1 MKSFFLL
8 AAFAVIVSFQGC
20 AYFNT
25 YYNTKKLYKEALDEH
40 KRRPVTA
47 LDKPTPSEIQKLD
60 KTIEKG
66 SKILQLHPNSKY
78 VDDTLLMLG
87 ECFFYKLE
95 YPQALRKFNEL
106 TSIFP
111 KSDLVPAALLWK
123 ARTYIEQE
131 DFASAETVLKELQNR
146 KKNGDI
152 LYQAQYY
159 LAEIYYRQE
168 QYEPAARLFEPA
180 AKKMSDKKLRTEA
193 YLRWGECRFKLK
205 QYHEAAKAYYQAG
218 KQDVEIDI
226 KFNAGLSFARALKAD
241 GTHDKALSKLNSMQK
256 EFSNHKDLSW
266 VRFEIADCKLRQGKT
281 EEAEELFTAINTN
294 DKRTEASAAAFFVL
308 GDLYQRTK
316 HDYAKAKEAFD
327 KVRSEN
333 NRSEYADEAQRRA
346 KAIDDFMKI
355 KSAISLLEMQQN
367 SASTPASEAQ
377 IAAVTERKTGNTRA
391 SIRRW
396 PSKRLDI
403 SNDPAKLRKDLA
415 NHQINL
421 AELYYYQFEQP
432 DSAIYMYR
440 TVIRDFGDTEAAPA
454 AIYALAFLHSPQD
467 STTVADHDSLLQ
479 ILATKYANT
488 RHGRDARKRLGLADN
503 GEQQSVSASEKFRH
517 AEDLLLAGRDP
528 QEAIR
533 LFQDLTQ
540 TQTDPEMASKS
551 LFAIGWI
558 YENKLADNAQAY
570 EMYKRL
576 LEQFPSSPYSNKV
589 RKKVSAFEK
598 QVAAASAAPADSGA
612 SRVPGDS
619 SAAQGKASDDVRA
632 RIEQDRRVEPAPTE
646 EQRTPKEEAPVEK
659 DEEETEIDD
668 DIKKDDVPPQE
679 EPPVEKDEEVKKV
692 DDTIKKDDVPPPR

>member
-1 MKSFFLL
+1 MTILKPVLAFIMKFPVLL
-8 AAFAVIVSFQGC
+8 TAFVLIISLQGC

-25 YYNTKKLYKEALDEH
+25 YYNTKKLYKEALDER
-40 KRRPVTA
+40 KRRPTTA
-47 LDKPTPSEIQKLD
+47 PDKPTSAEIQKLD

-87 ECFFYKLE
+87 ECFFQKQE

-131 DFASAETVLKELQNR
+131 DFTNAEAVLKDLQNR
-146 KKNGDI
+146 KKSGDI

-168 QYEPAARLFEPA
+168 QYDPAARLFEPA

-205 QYHEAAKAYYQAG
+205 QYHEAAKAYYQAS

-241 GTHDKALSKLNSMQK
+241 SSYDKALIKLNSMQK

-266 VRFEIADCKLRQGKT
+266 VRFEIADCKLRQGKR
-281 EEAEELFTAINTN
+281 EEAEDLFAAINAN
-294 DKRTEASAAAFFVL
+294 DKRTEASAAAFFVM

-316 HDYAKAKEAFD
+316 HDYARAKEAFD

-333 NRSEYADEAQRRA
+333 NRSAYAEEAQRRS
-346 KAIDDFMKI
+346 KAIDDYQKL
-355 KSAISLLEMQQN
+355 KNAISLLEMQQN
-367 SASTPASEAQ
+367 SPGDEAKL
-377 IAAVTERKTGNTRA
+377 AAAMEQKGKSTRA
-391 SIRRW
+391 SIRRL
-396 PSKRLDI
+396 PSKKLDL
-403 SNDPAKLRKDLA
+403 SNDPAKLRNDLA
-415 NHQINL
+415 DQWINL

-432 DSAIYMYR
+432 DSAIYMYQN
-440 TVIRDFGDTEAAPA
+440 VIRDFVDTEAAPA
-454 AIYALAFLHSPQD
+454 AMYALAFLRPSQD
-467 STTVADHDSLLQ
+467 STSTAERDSLLQ
-479 ILATKYANT
+479 LLATKYSNT
-488 RHGRDARKRLGLADN
+488 RHGREARKRLGFTDA
-503 GEQQSVSASEKFRH
+503 GEPQAATASEKFRR
-517 AEDLLLAGRDP
+517 AEDLLLTNENP

-533 LFQDLTQ
+533 LLQDLSQ
-540 TQTDPEMASKS
+540 TQNDPEMASKS

-558 YENKLADNAQAY
+558 YENKLTDNTQAY
-570 EMYKRL
+570 ATYKQL
-576 LEQFPSSPYSNKV
+576 LEKFPTSAYSNKV

-598 QVAAASAAPADSGA
+598 QTAAAAADS
-612 SRVPGDS
+612 STV
-619 SAAQGKASDDVRA
+619 QQKASEDLRT
-632 RIEQDRRVEPAPTE
+632 RIEQDRQNAPAPI
-646 EQRTPKEEAPVEK
+646 EK
-659 DEEETEIDD
+659 TSVQDE
-668 DIKKDDVPPQE
+668 KPPAQQDNAE
-679 EPPVEKDEEVKKV
+679 KV
-692 DDTIKKDDVPPPR
+692 DDVSQDDDDDDDVPPPR

>member
-1 MKSFFLL
+1 MTILKPVLAFIMKFPVLL
-8 AAFAVIVSFQGC
+8 TAFVLIISLQGC

-25 YYNTKKLYKEALDEH
+25 YYNTKKLYKEALDER
-40 KRRPVTA
+40 KRRPTTA
-47 LDKPTPSEIQKLD
+47 PDKPTSAEIQKLD

-87 ECFFYKLE
+87 ECFFQKQE

-131 DFASAETVLKELQNR
+131 DFTNAEAVLKDLQNR
-146 KKNGDI
+146 KKSGDI

-168 QYEPAARLFEPA
+168 QYDPAARLFEPA

-205 QYHEAAKAYYQAG
+205 QYHEAAKAYYQAS

-241 GTHDKALSKLNSMQK
+241 SSYDKALIKLNSMQK

-266 VRFEIADCKLRQGKT
+266 VRFEIADCKLRQGKR
-281 EEAEELFTAINTN
+281 EEAEDLFAAINAN

-316 HDYAKAKEAFD
+316 YDYAKAKEAFD

-333 NRSEYADEAQRRA
+333 NRSAYAEEAQRRA
-346 KAIDDFMKI
+346 KAIDDYQKL
-355 KSAISLLEMQQN
+355 KNAISLLEMQQN
-367 SASTPASEAQ
+367 SPGDEAKL
-377 IAAVTERKTGNTRA
+377 AAALEQKGKSTRA
-391 SIRRW
+391 SIRRL
-396 PSKRLDI
+396 PSKKLDL
-403 SNDPAKLRKDLA
+403 SNDPAKLRNDLA
-415 NHQINL
+415 DQWINL

-432 DSAIYMYR
+432 DSAIYMYQN
-440 TVIRDFGDTEAAPA
+440 VIRDFVDTEAAPA
-454 AIYALAFLHSPQD
+454 AMYALAFLRPSQD
-467 STTVADHDSLLQ
+467 STSMAERDSLLQ
-479 ILATKYANT
+479 LLATKYSNT
-488 RHGRDARKRLGLADN
+488 RHGREARKRLGFTDA
-503 GEQQSVSASEKFRH
+503 GEPQAATASEKFRR
-517 AEDLLLAGRDP
+517 AEDLLLTNENP

-533 LFQDLTQ
+533 LLQDLSQ
-540 TQTDPEMASKS
+540 TQNDPEMASKS

-558 YENKLADNAQAY
+558 YENKLTDNTQAY
-570 EMYKRL
+570 ATYKQL
-576 LEQFPSSPYSNKV
+576 LEKFPTSAYSNKV

-598 QVAAASAAPADSGA
+598 QTAAAAADSNT
-612 SRVPGDS
+612 V
-619 SAAQGKASDDVRA
+619 QQKASEDLRT
-632 RIEQDRRVEPAPTE
+632 RIEQDRQDAPAPI
-646 EQRTPKEEAPVEK
+646 EK
-659 DEEETEIDD
+659 TSVQDE
-668 DIKKDDVPPQE
+668 KPPAQQDNAE
-679 EPPVEKDEEVKKV
+679 KV
-692 DDTIKKDDVPPPR
+692 DDVSQDDDDDDLPPPR

>member
-1 MKSFFLL
+1 MTILKPVLAFIMKFPVLL
-8 AAFAVIVSFQGC
+8 TAFVLIISLQGC

-25 YYNTKKLYKEALDEH
+25 YYNTKKLYKEALDER
-40 KRRPVTA
+40 KRRPTTA
-47 LDKPTPSEIQKLD
+47 PDKPTSAEIQKLD

-87 ECFFYKLE
+87 ECFFQKQE

-131 DFASAETVLKELQNR
+131 DFTNAEAVLKDLQNR
-146 KKNGDI
+146 KKSGDI

-168 QYEPAARLFEPA
+168 QYDPAARLFEPA

-205 QYHEAAKAYYQAG
+205 QYHEAAKAYYQAS

-241 GTHDKALSKLNSMQK
+241 SSYDKALIKLNSMQK

-266 VRFEIADCKLRQGKT
+266 VRFEIADCKLRQGKR
-281 EEAEELFTAINTN
+281 EEAEDLFAAINAN

-316 HDYAKAKEAFD
+316 YDYAKAKEAFD

-333 NRSEYADEAQRRA
+333 NRSAYAEEAQRRA
-346 KAIDDFMKI
+346 KAIDDYQKL
-355 KSAISLLEMQQN
+355 KNAISLLEMQQN
-367 SASTPASEAQ
+367 SPGDEAKL
-377 IAAVTERKTGNTRA
+377 AAAMEQKGKSTRA
-391 SIRRW
+391 SIRRL
-396 PSKRLDI
+396 PSKKLDL
-403 SNDPAKLRKDLA
+403 SNDPAKLRNDLA
-415 NHQINL
+415 DQWINL

-432 DSAIYMYR
+432 DSAIYMYQN
-440 TVIRDFGDTEAAPA
+440 VIRDFVDTEAAPA
-454 AIYALAFLHSPQD
+454 AMYALAFLRPSQD
-467 STTVADHDSLLQ
+467 STSTAERDSLLQ
-479 ILATKYANT
+479 LLATKYSNT
-488 RHGRDARKRLGLADN
+488 RHGREARKRLGFTDA
-503 GEQQSVSASEKFRH
+503 GEPQAATASEKFRR
-517 AEDLLLAGRDP
+517 AEDLLLTNENP

-533 LFQDLTQ
+533 LLQDLSQ
-540 TQTDPEMASKS
+540 TQNDPEMASKS

-558 YENKLADNAQAY
+558 YENKLTDNTQAY
-570 EMYKRL
+570 ATYKQL
-576 LEQFPSSPYSNKV
+576 LEKFPTSAYSNKV

-598 QVAAASAAPADSGA
+598 QTAAAAADSNT
-612 SRVPGDS
+612 V
-619 SAAQGKASDDVRA
+619 QQKASEDLRT
-632 RIEQDRRVEPAPTE
+632 RIEQDRQDAPAPI
-646 EQRTPKEEAPVEK
+646 EK
-659 DEEETEIDD
+659 TSVQDE
-668 DIKKDDVPPQE
+668 KPPAQQDNAE
-679 EPPVEKDEEVKKV
+679 KV
-692 DDTIKKDDVPPPR
+692 DDVSQDDDDDDVPPPR

>member
-1 MKSFFLL
+1 MTILKPVLAFIMKFPVLL
-8 AAFAVIVSFQGC
+8 TAFVLIISLQGC

-25 YYNTKKLYKEALDEH
+25 YYNTKKLYKEALDER
-40 KRRPVTA
+40 KRRPTTTP
-47 LDKPTPSEIQKLD
+47 DKPTSAEIQKLD

-87 ECFFYKLE
+87 ECFFQKQE

-131 DFASAETVLKELQNR
+131 DFTNAEAVLKDLQNR
-146 KKNGDI
+146 KKSGDI

-168 QYEPAARLFEPA
+168 QYDPAARLFEPA

-205 QYHEAAKAYYQAG
+205 QYHEAAKAYYQAS

-241 GTHDKALSKLNSMQK
+241 SSYHKALIKLNSMQK

-266 VRFEIADCKLRQGKT
+266 VRFEIADCKLRQGKR
-281 EEAEELFTAINTN
+281 EEAEDLFAAINAN
-294 DKRTEASAAAFFVL
+294 DKRTEASAAAFFVM

-316 HDYAKAKEAFD
+316 YDYAKAKEAFD

-333 NRSEYADEAQRRA
+333 NRSAYAEEAQRRA
-346 KAIDDFMKI
+346 KAIDDYQKL
-355 KSAISLLEMQQN
+355 KNAISLLEMQQN
-367 SASTPASEAQ
+367 SPGDEAKL
-377 IAAVTERKTGNTRA
+377 AAAMEQKGKSTRA
-391 SIRRW
+391 SIRRL
-396 PSKRLDI
+396 PSKKLDL
-403 SNDPAKLRKDLA
+403 SNDPAKLRNDLA
-415 NHQINL
+415 DQWINL

-432 DSAIYMYR
+432 DSAIYMYQN
-440 TVIRDFGDTEAAPA
+440 VIRDFGDTEAAPA
-454 AIYALAFLHSPQD
+454 AMYALAFLRPSQD
-467 STTVADHDSLLQ
+467 STSTAERDSLLQ
-479 ILATKYANT
+479 LLATKYSNT
-488 RHGRDARKRLGLADN
+488 RHGREARKRLGFTDA
-503 GEQQSVSASEKFRH
+503 GEPQAATASEKFRR
-517 AEDLLLAGRDP
+517 AEDLLLTNENP

-533 LFQDLTQ
+533 LLQDLSQ
-540 TQTDPEMASKS
+540 TQNDPEMASKS

-558 YENKLADNAQAY
+558 YENKLTDNTQAY
-570 EMYKRL
+570 ATYKQL
-576 LEQFPSSPYSNKV
+576 LEKFPTSAYSNKV

-598 QVAAASAAPADSGA
+598 QTAAAAADS
-612 SRVPGDS
+612 STV
-619 SAAQGKASDDVRA
+619 QQKASEDLRT
-632 RIEQDRRVEPAPTE
+632 RIEQDRQNAPAPI
-646 EQRTPKEEAPVEK
+646 EK
-659 DEEETEIDD
+659 TSVQDE
-668 DIKKDDVPPQE
+668 KPPAQQDNAE
-679 EPPVEKDEEVKKV
+679 KV
-692 DDTIKKDDVPPPR
+692 DDVSQDDDDDDDVPPPR

>member
-1 MKSFFLL
+1 MTILKPVLAFIMKFPVLL
-8 AAFAVIVSFQGC
+8 TAFVLIISLQGC

-25 YYNTKKLYKEALDEH
+25 YYNTKKLYKEALDER
-40 KRRPVTA
+40 KRRPTTA
-47 LDKPTPSEIQKLD
+47 PDKPTSAEIQKLD

-87 ECFFYKLE
+87 ECFFQKQE

-131 DFASAETVLKELQNR
+131 DFTNAEAVLKDLQNR
-146 KKNGDI
+146 KKSGDI

-168 QYEPAARLFEPA
+168 QYDPAARLFEPA

-205 QYHEAAKAYYQAG
+205 QYHEAAKAYYQAS

-241 GTHDKALSKLNSMQK
+241 SSYDKALIKLNSMQK

-266 VRFEIADCKLRQGKT
+266 VRFEIADCKLRQGKR
-281 EEAEELFTAINTN
+281 EEAEDLFAAINAN
-294 DKRTEASAAAFFVL
+294 DKRTEASAAAFFVM

-316 HDYAKAKEAFD
+316 YDYAKAKEAFD

-333 NRSEYADEAQRRA
+333 NRSAYAEEAQRRA
-346 KAIDDFMKI
+346 KAIDDYQKL
-355 KSAISLLEMQQN
+355 KNAISLLEMQQN
-367 SASTPASEAQ
+367 SPGDEAKL
-377 IAAVTERKTGNTRA
+377 AAAMEQKGKSTRA
-391 SIRRW
+391 SIRRL
-396 PSKRLDI
+396 PSKKLDL
-403 SNDPAKLRKDLA
+403 SNDPAKLRNDLA
-415 NHQINL
+415 DQWINL

-432 DSAIYMYR
+432 DSAIYMYQN
-440 TVIRDFGDTEAAPA
+440 VIRDFGDTEAAPA
-454 AIYALAFLHSPQD
+454 AMYALAFLRPSQD
-467 STTVADHDSLLQ
+467 STSTAERDSLLQ
-479 ILATKYANT
+479 LLATKYSNT
-488 RHGRDARKRLGLADN
+488 RHGREARKRLGFTDA
-503 GEQQSVSASEKFRH
+503 GEPQAATASEKFRR
-517 AEDLLLAGRDP
+517 AEDLLLTNENP

-533 LFQDLTQ
+533 LLQDLSQ
-540 TQTDPEMASKS
+540 TQNDPEMASKS

-558 YENKLADNAQAY
+558 YENKLTDNTQAY
-570 EMYKRL
+570 ATYKQL
-576 LEQFPSSPYSNKV
+576 LEKFPTSAYSNKV

-598 QVAAASAAPADSGA
+598 QTAAAAADSNT
-612 SRVPGDS
+612 V
-619 SAAQGKASDDVRA
+619 QQKASEDLRT
-632 RIEQDRRVEPAPTE
+632 RIEQDRQNAPAPI
-646 EQRTPKEEAPVEK
+646 EK
-659 DEEETEIDD
+659 TSVQDE
-668 DIKKDDVPPQE
+668 KPPAQQDNAE
-679 EPPVEKDEEVKKV
+679 KV
-692 DDTIKKDDVPPPR
+692 DDVSQDDDDDDVPPPR

>member
-1 MKSFFLL
+1 MTILKPVLAFIMKFPVLL
-8 AAFAVIVSFQGC
+8 TAFVLIISLQGC

-25 YYNTKKLYKEALDEH
+25 YYNTKKLYKEALDER
-40 KRRPVTA
+40 KRRPTTA
-47 LDKPTPSEIQKLD
+47 PDKPTSAEIQKLD

-87 ECFFYKLE
+87 ECFFQKQE

-131 DFASAETVLKELQNR
+131 DFTNAEAVLKDLQNR
-146 KKNGDI
+146 KKSGDI

-168 QYEPAARLFEPA
+168 QYDPAARLFEPA

-205 QYHEAAKAYYQAG
+205 QYHEAAKAYYQAS

-241 GTHDKALSKLNSMQK
+241 SSYDKALIKLNSMQK

-266 VRFEIADCKLRQGKT
+266 VRFEIADCKLRQGKR
-281 EEAEELFTAINTN
+281 EEAEDLFAAINAN
-294 DKRTEASAAAFFVL
+294 DKRTEASAAAFFVM

-316 HDYAKAKEAFD
+316 YDYAKAKEAFD

-333 NRSEYADEAQRRA
+333 NRSAYAEEAQRRA
-346 KAIDDFMKI
+346 KAIDDYQKL
-355 KSAISLLEMQQN
+355 KNAISLLEMQQN
-367 SASTPASEAQ
+367 SPGDEAKL
-377 IAAVTERKTGNTRA
+377 AAAMEQKGKSTRA
-391 SIRRW
+391 SIRRL
-396 PSKRLDI
+396 PSKKLDL
-403 SNDPAKLRKDLA
+403 SNDPAKLRNNLA
-415 NHQINL
+415 DQWINL

-432 DSAIYMYR
+432 DSAIYMYQN
-440 TVIRDFGDTEAAPA
+440 VIRDFGDTEAAPA
-454 AIYALAFLHSPQD
+454 AMYALAFLRPSQD
-467 STTVADHDSLLQ
+467 STSTAERDSLLQ
-479 ILATKYANT
+479 LLATKYSNT
-488 RHGRDARKRLGLADN
+488 RHGREARKRLGFTDA
-503 GEQQSVSASEKFRH
+503 GEPQAATASEKFRR
-517 AEDLLLAGRDP
+517 AEDLLLTNENP

-533 LFQDLTQ
+533 LLQDLSQ
-540 TQTDPEMASKS
+540 TQNDPEMASKS

-558 YENKLADNAQAY
+558 YENKLTDNTQAY
-570 EMYKRL
+570 ATYKQL
-576 LEQFPSSPYSNKV
+576 LEKFPTSAYSNKV

-598 QVAAASAAPADSGA
+598 QTAAAAADS
-612 SRVPGDS
+612 STV
-619 SAAQGKASDDVRA
+619 QQKASEDLRT
-632 RIEQDRRVEPAPTE
+632 RIEQDRQDAPAPI
-646 EQRTPKEEAPVEK
+646 EK
-659 DEEETEIDD
+659 TSVQDE
-668 DIKKDDVPPQE
+668 KPPAQQDNAE
-679 EPPVEKDEEVKKV
+679 KV
-692 DDTIKKDDVPPPR
+692 DDVSQDNDDDDDVPPPR

>member
-1 MKSFFLL
+1 MTILKPVLAFIMKFPVLL
-8 AAFAVIVSFQGC
+8 TAFVLIISLQGC

-25 YYNTKKLYKEALDEH
+25 YYNTKKLYKEALDER
-40 KRRPVTA
+40 KRRPTTA
-47 LDKPTPSEIQKLD
+47 PDKPTSAEIQKLD

-87 ECFFYKLE
+87 ECFFQKQE

-131 DFASAETVLKELQNR
+131 DFTNAEAVLKDLQNR
-146 KKNGDI
+146 KKSGDI

-168 QYEPAARLFEPA
+168 QYDPAARLFEPA

-205 QYHEAAKAYYQAG
+205 QYHEAAKAYYQAS

-241 GTHDKALSKLNSMQK
+241 SSYDKALIKLNSMQK

-266 VRFEIADCKLRQGKT
+266 VRFEIADCKLRQGKR
-281 EEAEELFTAINTN
+281 EEAEDLFAAINAN
-294 DKRTEASAAAFFVL
+294 DKRTEASAAAFFVM

-316 HDYAKAKEAFD
+316 YDYAKAKEAFD

-333 NRSEYADEAQRRA
+333 NRSAYAEEAQRRA
-346 KAIDDFMKI
+346 KAIDDYQKL
-355 KSAISLLEMQQN
+355 KNAISLLEMQQN
-367 SASTPASEAQ
+367 SPGDEAKL
-377 IAAVTERKTGNTRA
+377 AAAMEQKGKSTRA
-391 SIRRW
+391 SIRRL
-396 PSKRLDI
+396 PSKKLDL
-403 SNDPAKLRKDLA
+403 SKDPAKLRNDLA
-415 NHQINL
+415 DQWINL

-432 DSAIYMYR
+432 DSAIYMYQN
-440 TVIRDFGDTEAAPA
+440 VIRDFGDTEAAPA
-454 AIYALAFLHSPQD
+454 AMYALAFLRPSQD
-467 STTVADHDSLLQ
+467 STSTAERDSLLQ
-479 ILATKYANT
+479 LLATKYSNT
-488 RHGRDARKRLGLADN
+488 RHGREARKRLGFTDA
-503 GEQQSVSASEKFRH
+503 GEPQAATASEKFRR
-517 AEDLLLAGRDP
+517 AEDLLLTNENP

-533 LFQDLTQ
+533 LLQDLSQ
-540 TQTDPEMASKS
+540 TQNDPEMASKS

-558 YENKLADNAQAY
+558 YENKLTDNTQAY
-570 EMYKRL
+570 ATYKQL
-576 LEQFPSSPYSNKV
+576 LEKFPTSAYSNKV

-598 QVAAASAAPADSGA
+598 QTAAAAADS
-612 SRVPGDS
+612 STV
-619 SAAQGKASDDVRA
+619 QQKASEDLRT
-632 RIEQDRRVEPAPTE
+632 RIEQDRQDAPAPI
-646 EQRTPKEEAPVEK
+646 EK
-659 DEEETEIDD
+659 TSVQDE
-668 DIKKDDVPPQE
+668 KPPAQQDNAE
-679 EPPVEKDEEVKKV
+679 KV
-692 DDTIKKDDVPPPR
+692 DDVSQDDDDDDDDVPPPR

>member
-1 MKSFFLL
+1 MTILKPVLAFIMKFPVLL
-8 AAFAVIVSFQGC
+8 TAFVLIISLQGC

-25 YYNTKKLYKEALDEH
+25 YYNTKKLYKEALDER
-40 KRRPVTA
+40 KRRPTTA
-47 LDKPTPSEIQKLD
+47 PDKPTSAEIQKLD

-87 ECFFYKLE
+87 ECFFQKQE

-131 DFASAETVLKELQNR
+131 DFTNAEAVLKDLQNR
-146 KKNGDI
+146 KKSGDI

-168 QYEPAARLFEPA
+168 QYDPAARLFEPA

-205 QYHEAAKAYYQAG
+205 QYHEAAKAYYQAS

-241 GTHDKALSKLNSMQK
+241 SSYDKALIKLNSMQK

-266 VRFEIADCKLRQGKT
+266 VRFEIADCKLRQGKR
-281 EEAEELFTAINTN
+281 EEAEDLFAAINAN
-294 DKRTEASAAAFFVL
+294 DKRTEASAAAFFVM

-316 HDYAKAKEAFD
+316 YDYARAKEAFD

-333 NRSEYADEAQRRA
+333 NRSAYAEEAQRRA
-346 KAIDDFMKI
+346 KAIDDYQKL
-355 KSAISLLEMQQN
+355 KNAISLLEMQQN
-367 SASTPASEAQ
+367 SPGDEAKL
-377 IAAVTERKTGNTRA
+377 AAALEQKGKSTRA
-391 SIRRW
+391 SIRRL
-396 PSKRLDI
+396 PSKKLDL
-403 SNDPAKLRKDLA
+403 SNDPAKLRNDLA
-415 NHQINL
+415 DQWINL

-432 DSAIYMYR
+432 DSAIYMYQN
-440 TVIRDFGDTEAAPA
+440 VIRDFGDTEAAPA
-454 AIYALAFLHSPQD
+454 AMYALAFLRPSQD
-467 STTVADHDSLLQ
+467 STSTAERDSLLQ
-479 ILATKYANT
+479 LLATKYSNT
-488 RHGRDARKRLGLADN
+488 RHGREARKRLGFTDA
-503 GEQQSVSASEKFRH
+503 GEPQAATASEKFRR
-517 AEDLLLAGRDP
+517 AEDLLLTNENP

-533 LFQDLTQ
+533 LLQDLSQ
-540 TQTDPEMASKS
+540 TQNDPEMASKS

-558 YENKLADNAQAY
+558 YENKLTDNTQAY
-570 EMYKRL
+570 ATYKQL
-576 LEQFPSSPYSNKV
+576 LEKFPTSAYSNKV

-598 QVAAASAAPADSGA
+598 QTAAAAADS
-612 SRVPGDS
+612 STV
-619 SAAQGKASDDVRA
+619 QQKASEDLRT
-632 RIEQDRRVEPAPTE
+632 RIEQDRQNAPAPI
-646 EQRTPKEEAPVEK
+646 EK
-659 DEEETEIDD
+659 TSVQDE
-668 DIKKDDVPPQE
+668 KPPAQQDNAE
-679 EPPVEKDEEVKKV
+679 KV
-692 DDTIKKDDVPPPR
+692 DDVSQDDDDDDVPPPR

>member
-1 MKSFFLL
+1 MIKSDLVFIMKFSVLL
-8 AAFAVIVSFQGC
+8 AALAVMLSFQGC

-25 YYNTKKLYKEALDEH
+25 YYNTKKLYKEALDER
-40 KRRPVTA
+40 KRRPTTA
-47 LDKPTPSEIQKLD
+47 PNKPTSTEIQKLD

-87 ECFFYKLE
+87 ECFFQKQE

-111 KSDLVPAALLWK
+111 KSSLVPAALLWK

-131 DFASAETVLKELQNR
+131 DFTNAEAVLKDLQNR

-205 QYHEAAKAYYQAG
+205 HYHEAAKAYYQAS
-218 KQDVEIDI
+218 KQDVEIDT

-241 GTHDKALSKLNSMQK
+241 SSYDKALTKLNSMQK
-256 EFSNHKDLSW
+256 EFSTHKDLPW
-266 VRFEIADCKLRQGKT
+266 VRFEIADCKLRQGKR
-281 EEAEELFTAINTN
+281 EEAEDLFAAINAN
-294 DKRTEASAAAFFVL
+294 DKRTEASAAAFFVM

-327 KVRSEN
+327 KVRTEN

-346 KAIDDFMKI
+346 KAIDDFQKI
-355 KSAISLLEMQQN
+355 KNAISLLEMQQN
-367 SASTPASEAQ
+367 SSNASGDEARL
-377 IAAVTERKTGNTRA
+377 AAATEQKGKSSRA
-391 SIRRW
+391 SIRRL
-396 PSKRLDI
+396 PSKKLDI
-403 SNDPAKLRKDLA
+403 SNDPAKLRNDLA
-415 NHQINL
+415 DQVINL
-421 AELYYYQFEQP
+421 AELYYYHFEQP

-440 TVIRDFGDTEAAPA
+440 SVIRDFGDTDAAPA
-454 AIYALAFLHSPQD
+454 AIYALAFLRPAQD
-467 STTVADHDSLLQ
+467 STRAAERDSLLEL
-479 ILATKYANT
+479 LATQYGNT
-488 RHGRDARKRLGLADN
+488 RHGREARKRLGFTDTEEPQAA
-503 GEQQSVSASEKFRH
+503 SASDKFRR
-517 AEDLLLAGRDP
+517 AENLLLNGQNP

-540 TQTDPEMASKS
+540 TQNDPEVASKS

-558 YENKLADNAQAY
+558 YENKLADNTQAY
-570 EMYKRL
+570 ETYKQL
-576 LEQFPSSPYSNKV
+576 LEKFPSSAYSNKV

-598 QVAAASAAPADSGA
+598 QSTAAAPVA
-612 SRVPGDS
+612 SDS
-619 SAAQGKASDDVRA
+619 STAQQRA
-632 RIEQDRRVEPAPTE
+632 GEDLRTRIEQDRQVEPAQPE
-646 EQRTPKEEAPVEK
+646 KPSAAPETPPAQK
-659 DEEETEIDD
+659 DADEEIDD
-668 DIKKDDVPPQE
+668 LS
-679 EPPVEKDEEVKKV
+679 KDE
-692 DDTIKKDDVPPPR
+692 DAPPPR

>member
-1 MKSFFLL
+1 MTILKPVLAFIMKFPVLL
-8 AAFAVIVSFQGC
+8 TAFVLIISLQGC

-25 YYNTKKLYKEALDEH
+25 YYNTKKLYKEALDER
-40 KRRPVTA
+40 KRRPTTA
-47 LDKPTPSEIQKLD
+47 PDKPTSAEIQKLD

-87 ECFFYKLE
+87 ECFFQKQE

-131 DFASAETVLKELQNR
+131 DFTNAEAVLKDLQNR
-146 KKNGDI
+146 KKSGDI

-168 QYEPAARLFEPA
+168 QYDPAARLFEPA

-205 QYHEAAKAYYQAG
+205 QYHEAAKAYYQAS

-241 GTHDKALSKLNSMQK
+241 SSYDKALIKLNSMQK

-266 VRFEIADCKLRQGKT
+266 VRFEIADCKLRQGKR
-281 EEAEELFTAINTN
+281 EEAEDLFAAINAN
-294 DKRTEASAAAFFVL
+294 DKRTEASAAAFFVM

-316 HDYAKAKEAFD
+316 YDYAKAKEAFD

-333 NRSEYADEAQRRA
+333 NRSAYAEEAQRRA
-346 KAIDDFMKI
+346 KAIDDYQKL
-355 KSAISLLEMQQN
+355 KNAISLLEMQQN
-367 SASTPASEAQ
+367 SPGDEAKL
-377 IAAVTERKTGNTRA
+377 AAAMEQKGKSTRA
-391 SIRRW
+391 SIRRL
-396 PSKRLDI
+396 PSKKLDL
-403 SNDPAKLRKDLA
+403 SNDPAKLRNDLA
-415 NHQINL
+415 DQWINL

-432 DSAIYMYR
+432 DSAIYMYQN
-440 TVIRDFGDTEAAPA
+440 VIRDFVDTEAAPA
-454 AIYALAFLHSPQD
+454 AMYALAFLRPSQD
-467 STTVADHDSLLQ
+467 STSTAERDSLLQ
-479 ILATKYANT
+479 LLATKYSNT
-488 RHGRDARKRLGLADN
+488 RHGREARKRLGFTDA
-503 GEQQSVSASEKFRH
+503 GEPQAATASEKFRR
-517 AEDLLLAGRDP
+517 AEDLLLTNENP

-533 LFQDLTQ
+533 LLQDLSQ
-540 TQTDPEMASKS
+540 TQNDPEMASKS

-558 YENKLADNAQAY
+558 YENKLTDNTQAY
-570 EMYKRL
+570 ATYKQL
-576 LEQFPSSPYSNKV
+576 LEKFPTSAYSNKV

-598 QVAAASAAPADSGA
+598 QTAAAAADS
-612 SRVPGDS
+612 STV
-619 SAAQGKASDDVRA
+619 QQKASEDLRT
-632 RIEQDRRVEPAPTE
+632 RIEQDRQDAPAPI
-646 EQRTPKEEAPVEK
+646 EK
-659 DEEETEIDD
+659 TNVQDE
-668 DIKKDDVPPQE
+668 KPPAQQDNAE
-679 EPPVEKDEEVKKV
+679 KV
-692 DDTIKKDDVPPPR
+692 DDVSQDDDDDDDDVPPPR

>member
-1 MKSFFLL
+1 MTILKPVLAFIMKFPVLL
-8 AAFAVIVSFQGC
+8 TAFVLIISLQGC

-25 YYNTKKLYKEALDEH
+25 YYNTKKLYKEALDER
-40 KRRPVTA
+40 KRRPTTA
-47 LDKPTPSEIQKLD
+47 PDKPTSAEIQKLD

-87 ECFFYKLE
+87 ECFFQKQE

-131 DFASAETVLKELQNR
+131 DFTNAEAVLKDLQNR
-146 KKNGDI
+146 KKSGDI

-168 QYEPAARLFEPA
+168 QYDPAARLFEPA

-205 QYHEAAKAYYQAG
+205 QYHEAAKAYYQAS

-241 GTHDKALSKLNSMQK
+241 SSYDKALIKLNSMQK

-266 VRFEIADCKLRQGKT
+266 VRFEIADCKLRQGKR
-281 EEAEELFTAINTN
+281 EEAEDLFAAINAN

-316 HDYAKAKEAFD
+316 YDYAKAKEAFD

-333 NRSEYADEAQRRA
+333 NRSAYAEEAQRRA
-346 KAIDDFMKI
+346 KAIDDYQKL
-355 KSAISLLEMQQN
+355 KNAISLLEMQQN
-367 SASTPASEAQ
+367 SPGDEAKL
-377 IAAVTERKTGNTRA
+377 AAALEQKGKSTRA
-391 SIRRW
+391 SIRRL
-396 PSKRLDI
+396 PSKKLDL
-403 SNDPAKLRKDLA
+403 SNDPAKLRNDLA
-415 NHQINL
+415 DQWINL

-432 DSAIYMYR
+432 DSAIYMYQN
-440 TVIRDFGDTEAAPA
+440 VIRDFVDTEAAPA
-454 AIYALAFLHSPQD
+454 AMYALAFLRPSQD
-467 STTVADHDSLLQ
+467 STSTAERDSLLQ
-479 ILATKYANT
+479 LLATKYSNT
-488 RHGRDARKRLGLADN
+488 RHGREARKRLGFTDA
-503 GEQQSVSASEKFRH
+503 GEPQAATASEKFRR
-517 AEDLLLAGRDP
+517 AEDLLLTNENP

-533 LFQDLTQ
+533 LLQDLSQ
-540 TQTDPEMASKS
+540 TQNDPEMASKS

-558 YENKLADNAQAY
+558 YENKLTDNTQAY
-570 EMYKRL
+570 ATYKQL
-576 LEQFPSSPYSNKV
+576 LEKFPTSAYSNKV

-598 QVAAASAAPADSGA
+598 QTAAAAADSNT
-612 SRVPGDS
+612 V
-619 SAAQGKASDDVRA
+619 QQKASEDLRT
-632 RIEQDRRVEPAPTE
+632 RIEQDRQDAPAPI
-646 EQRTPKEEAPVEK
+646 EK
-659 DEEETEIDD
+659 TSVQDE
-668 DIKKDDVPPQE
+668 KPPAQQDNAE
-679 EPPVEKDEEVKKV
+679 KV
-692 DDTIKKDDVPPPR
+692 DDVSQDDDDDDVPPPR

>member
-1 MKSFFLL
+1 MTILKPVLAFIMKFPVLL
-8 AAFAVIVSFQGC
+8 TAFVLIISLQGC

-25 YYNTKKLYKEALDEH
+25 YYNTKKLYKEALDER
-40 KRRPVTA
+40 KRRPTTA
-47 LDKPTPSEIQKLD
+47 PDKPTSAEIQKLD

-87 ECFFYKLE
+87 ECFFQKQE

-131 DFASAETVLKELQNR
+131 DFTNAEAVLKDLQNR
-146 KKNGDI
+146 KKSGDI

-168 QYEPAARLFEPA
+168 QYDPAARLFEPA

-205 QYHEAAKAYYQAG
+205 QYHEAAKAYYQAS

-241 GTHDKALSKLNSMQK
+241 SSYDKALIKLNSMQK

-266 VRFEIADCKLRQGKT
+266 VRFEIADCKLRQGKR
-281 EEAEELFTAINTN
+281 EEAEDLFAAINAN
-294 DKRTEASAAAFFVL
+294 DKRTEASAAAFFVM

-316 HDYAKAKEAFD
+316 YDYAKAKEAFD

-333 NRSEYADEAQRRA
+333 NRSAYAEEAQRRA
-346 KAIDDFMKI
+346 KAIDDYQKL
-355 KSAISLLEMQQN
+355 KNAISLLEMQQN
-367 SASTPASEAQ
+367 SPGDEARL
-377 IAAVTERKTGNTRA
+377 AAAMEQKGKSTRA
-391 SIRRW
+391 SIRRL
-396 PSKRLDI
+396 PSKKLDI
-403 SNDPAKLRKDLA
+403 SNDPAKLRNDLA
-415 NHQINL
+415 DQWINL

-432 DSAIYMYR
+432 DSAIYMYQN
-440 TVIRDFGDTEAAPA
+440 VIRDFVDTEAAPA
-454 AIYALAFLHSPQD
+454 AMYALAFLRPSQD
-467 STTVADHDSLLQ
+467 STSTAERDSLLQ
-479 ILATKYANT
+479 LLATKYSNT
-488 RHGRDARKRLGLADN
+488 RHGREARKRLGFTDA
-503 GEQQSVSASEKFRH
+503 GEPQAATASEKFRR
-517 AEDLLLAGRDP
+517 AEDLLLTNENP

-533 LFQDLTQ
+533 LLQDLSQ
-540 TQTDPEMASKS
+540 TQNDPEMASKS

-558 YENKLADNAQAY
+558 YENKLTDNTQAY
-570 EMYKRL
+570 ATYKQL
-576 LEQFPSSPYSNKV
+576 LEKFPTSAYSNKV

-598 QVAAASAAPADSGA
+598 QTAAAAADS
-612 SRVPGDS
+612 STV
-619 SAAQGKASDDVRA
+619 QQKASEDLRT
-632 RIEQDRRVEPAPTE
+632 RIEQDRQDAPAPI
-646 EQRTPKEEAPVEK
+646 EK
-659 DEEETEIDD
+659 TSVQDE
-668 DIKKDDVPPQE
+668 KPPAQQDNAE
-679 EPPVEKDEEVKKV
+679 KV
-692 DDTIKKDDVPPPR
+692 DDVSQDDDDDDDDVPPPR

>member
-1 MKSFFLL
+1 MTILKPVLAFIMKFPVLL
-8 AAFAVIVSFQGC
+8 TAFVLIISLQGC

-25 YYNTKKLYKEALDEH
+25 YYNTKKLYKEALDER
-40 KRRPVTA
+40 KRRPTTA
-47 LDKPTPSEIQKLD
+47 PDKPTSAEIQKLD

-87 ECFFYKLE
+87 ECFFQKQE

-131 DFASAETVLKELQNR
+131 DFTNAEAVLKDLQNR
-146 KKNGDI
+146 KKSGDI

-168 QYEPAARLFEPA
+168 QYDPAARLFEPA

-205 QYHEAAKAYYQAG
+205 QYHEAAKAYYQAS

-241 GTHDKALSKLNSMQK
+241 SSYDKALIKLNSMQK

-266 VRFEIADCKLRQGKT
+266 VRFEIADCKLRQGKR
-281 EEAEELFTAINTN
+281 EEAEDLFAAINAN
-294 DKRTEASAAAFFVL
+294 DKRTEASAAAFFVM

-316 HDYAKAKEAFD
+316 YDYAKAKEAFD

-333 NRSEYADEAQRRA
+333 NRSAYAEEAQRRA
-346 KAIDDFMKI
+346 KAIDDYQKL
-355 KSAISLLEMQQN
+355 KNAISLLEMQQN
-367 SASTPASEAQ
+367 SPGDEARL
-377 IAAVTERKTGNTRA
+377 AAAMEQKGKSTRA
-391 SIRRW
+391 SIRRL
-396 PSKRLDI
+396 PSKKLDL
-403 SNDPAKLRKDLA
+403 SNDPAKLRNDLA
-415 NHQINL
+415 DQWINL

-432 DSAIYMYR
+432 DSAIYMYQN
-440 TVIRDFGDTEAAPA
+440 VIRDFVDTEAAPA
-454 AIYALAFLHSPQD
+454 AMYALAFLRPSQD
-467 STTVADHDSLLQ
+467 STSTAERDSLLQ
-479 ILATKYANT
+479 LLATKYSNT
-488 RHGRDARKRLGLADN
+488 RHGREARKRLGFTDA
-503 GEQQSVSASEKFRH
+503 GEPQAATASEKFRR
-517 AEDLLLAGRDP
+517 AEDLLLTNENP

-533 LFQDLTQ
+533 LLQDLSQ
-540 TQTDPEMASKS
+540 TQNDPEMASKS

-558 YENKLADNAQAY
+558 YENKLTDNTQAY
-570 EMYKRL
+570 ATYKQL
-576 LEQFPSSPYSNKV
+576 LEKFPTSAYSNKV

-598 QVAAASAAPADSGA
+598 QTAAAAADS
-612 SRVPGDS
+612 STV
-619 SAAQGKASDDVRA
+619 QQKASEDLRT
-632 RIEQDRRVEPAPTE
+632 RIEQDRQDAPAPI
-646 EQRTPKEEAPVEK
+646 EK
-659 DEEETEIDD
+659 TSVQDE
-668 DIKKDDVPPQE
+668 KPPAQQDNAE
-679 EPPVEKDEEVKKV
+679 KV
-692 DDTIKKDDVPPPR
+692 DDVSQDDDDDDDDVPPPR

>member
-1 MKSFFLL
+1 MTILKPVLAFIMKFPVLL
-8 AAFAVIVSFQGC
+8 TAFVLIISLQGC

-25 YYNTKKLYKEALDEH
+25 YYNTKKLYKEALDER
-40 KRRPVTA
+40 KRRPTTTP
-47 LDKPTPSEIQKLD
+47 DKPTSAEIQKLD

-87 ECFFYKLE
+87 ECFFQKQE

-131 DFASAETVLKELQNR
+131 DFTNAEAVLKDLQNR
-146 KKNGDI
+146 KKSGDI

-168 QYEPAARLFEPA
+168 QYDPAARLFEPA

-205 QYHEAAKAYYQAG
+205 QYHEAAKAYYQAS

-241 GTHDKALSKLNSMQK
+241 SSYHKALIKLNSMQK

-266 VRFEIADCKLRQGKT
+266 VRFEIADCKLRQGKR
-281 EEAEELFTAINTN
+281 EEAEDLFAAINAN
-294 DKRTEASAAAFFVL
+294 DKRTEASAAAFFVM

-316 HDYAKAKEAFD
+316 YDYARAKEAFD

-333 NRSEYADEAQRRA
+333 NRSAYAEEAQRRA
-346 KAIDDFMKI
+346 KAIDDYQKL
-355 KSAISLLEMQQN
+355 KNAISLLEMQQN
-367 SASTPASEAQ
+367 SPGDEAKL
-377 IAAVTERKTGNTRA
+377 AAAMEQKGKSTRA
-391 SIRRW
+391 SIRRL
-396 PSKRLDI
+396 PSKKLDL
-403 SNDPAKLRKDLA
+403 SNDPAKLRNDLA
-415 NHQINL
+415 DQWINL

-432 DSAIYMYR
+432 DSAIYMYQN
-440 TVIRDFGDTEAAPA
+440 VIRDFGDTEAAPA
-454 AIYALAFLHSPQD
+454 AMYALAFLRPSQD
-467 STTVADHDSLLQ
+467 STSTAERDSLLQ
-479 ILATKYANT
+479 LLATKYSNT
-488 RHGRDARKRLGLADN
+488 RHGREARKRLGFTDA
-503 GEQQSVSASEKFRH
+503 GEPQAATASEKFRR
-517 AEDLLLAGRDP
+517 AEDLLLTNENP

-533 LFQDLTQ
+533 LLQDLSQ
-540 TQTDPEMASKS
+540 TQNDPEMASKS

-558 YENKLADNAQAY
+558 YENKLTDNTQAY
-570 EMYKRL
+570 ATYKQL
-576 LEQFPSSPYSNKV
+576 LEKFPTSAYSNKV

-598 QVAAASAAPADSGA
+598 QTAAAAADS
-612 SRVPGDS
+612 STV
-619 SAAQGKASDDVRA
+619 QQKASEDLRT
-632 RIEQDRRVEPAPTE
+632 RIEQDRQNAPAPI
-646 EQRTPKEEAPVEK
+646 EK
-659 DEEETEIDD
+659 TSVQDE
-668 DIKKDDVPPQE
+668 KPPAQQDNAE
-679 EPPVEKDEEVKKV
+679 KV
-692 DDTIKKDDVPPPR
+692 DDVSQDDDDDDVPPPR

>member
-1 MKSFFLL
+1 MKFPVLL
-8 AAFAVIVSFQGC
+8 TAFVLIISLQGC

-25 YYNTKKLYKEALDEH
+25 YYNTKKLYKEALDER
-40 KRRPVTA
+40 KRRPTTTP
-47 LDKPTPSEIQKLD
+47 DKPTSAEIQKLD

-87 ECFFYKLE
+87 ECFFQKQE

-131 DFASAETVLKELQNR
+131 DFTNAEAVLKDLQNR
-146 KKNGDI
+146 KKSGDI

-168 QYEPAARLFEPA
+168 QYDPAARLFEPA

-205 QYHEAAKAYYQAG
+205 QYHEAAKAYYQAS

-241 GTHDKALSKLNSMQK
+241 SSYHKALIKLNSMQK

-266 VRFEIADCKLRQGKT
+266 VRFEIADCKLRQGKR
-281 EEAEELFTAINTN
+281 EEAEDLFAAINAN
-294 DKRTEASAAAFFVL
+294 DKRTEASAAAFFVM

-316 HDYAKAKEAFD
+316 YDYAKAKEAFD

-333 NRSEYADEAQRRA
+333 NRSAYAEEAQRRA
-346 KAIDDFMKI
+346 KAIDDYQKL
-355 KSAISLLEMQQN
+355 KNAISLLEMQQN
-367 SASTPASEAQ
+367 SPGDEAKL
-377 IAAVTERKTGNTRA
+377 AAAMEQKGKSTRA
-391 SIRRW
+391 SIRRL
-396 PSKRLDI
+396 PSKKLDL
-403 SNDPAKLRKDLA
+403 SNDPAKLRNDLA
-415 NHQINL
+415 DQWINL

-432 DSAIYMYR
+432 DSAIYMYQN
-440 TVIRDFGDTEAAPA
+440 VIRDFGDTEAAPA
-454 AIYALAFLHSPQD
+454 AMYALAFLRPSQD
-467 STTVADHDSLLQ
+467 STSTAERDSLLQ
-479 ILATKYANT
+479 LLATKYSNT
-488 RHGRDARKRLGLADN
+488 RHGREARKRLGFTDA
-503 GEQQSVSASEKFRH
+503 GEPQAATASEKFRR
-517 AEDLLLAGRDP
+517 AEDLLLTNENP

-533 LFQDLTQ
+533 LLQDLSQ
-540 TQTDPEMASKS
+540 TQNDPEMASKS

-558 YENKLADNAQAY
+558 YENKLTDNTQAY
-570 EMYKRL
+570 ATYKQL
-576 LEQFPSSPYSNKV
+576 LEKFPTSAYSNKV

-598 QVAAASAAPADSGA
+598 QTAAAAADS
-612 SRVPGDS
+612 STV
-619 SAAQGKASDDVRA
+619 QQKASEDLRT
-632 RIEQDRRVEPAPTE
+632 RIEQDRQNAPAPI
-646 EQRTPKEEAPVEK
+646 EK
-659 DEEETEIDD
+659 TSVQDE
-668 DIKKDDVPPQE
+668 KPPAQQDNAE
-679 EPPVEKDEEVKKV
+679 KV
-692 DDTIKKDDVPPPR
+692 DDVSQDDDDDDVPPPR

>member
-1 MKSFFLL
+1 MTILKPVLAFIMKFPVLL
-8 AAFAVIVSFQGC
+8 TAFVLIISLQGC

-25 YYNTKKLYKEALDEH
+25 YYNTKKLYKEALDER
-40 KRRPVTA
+40 KRRPTTA
-47 LDKPTPSEIQKLD
+47 PDKPTSAEIQKLD

-87 ECFFYKLE
+87 ECFFQKQE

-131 DFASAETVLKELQNR
+131 DFTNAEAVLKDLQNR
-146 KKNGDI
+146 KKSGDI

-168 QYEPAARLFEPA
+168 QYDPAARLFEPA

-205 QYHEAAKAYYQAG
+205 QYHEAAKAYYQAS

-241 GTHDKALSKLNSMQK
+241 SSYDKALIKLNSMQK

-266 VRFEIADCKLRQGKT
+266 VRFEIADCKLRQGKR
-281 EEAEELFTAINTN
+281 EEAEDLFATINAN
-294 DKRTEASAAAFFVL
+294 DKRTEASAAAFFVM

-316 HDYAKAKEAFD
+316 YDYAKAKEAFD

-333 NRSEYADEAQRRA
+333 NRSAYAEEAQRRA
-346 KAIDDFMKI
+346 KAIDDYQKL
-355 KSAISLLEMQQN
+355 KNAISLLEMQQN
-367 SASTPASEAQ
+367 SPGDEARL
-377 IAAVTERKTGNTRA
+377 AAAMEQKGKSTRA
-391 SIRRW
+391 SIRRL
-396 PSKRLDI
+396 PSKKLDL
-403 SNDPAKLRKDLA
+403 SNDPAKLRNDLA
-415 NHQINL
+415 DQWINL

-432 DSAIYMYR
+432 DSAIYMYQN
-440 TVIRDFGDTEAAPA
+440 VIRDFVDTEAAPA
-454 AIYALAFLHSPQD
+454 AMYALAFLRPSQD
-467 STTVADHDSLLQ
+467 STSTAERDSLLQ
-479 ILATKYANT
+479 LLATKYSNT
-488 RHGRDARKRLGLADN
+488 RHGREARKRLGFTDA
-503 GEQQSVSASEKFRH
+503 GEPQAATASEKFRR
-517 AEDLLLAGRDP
+517 AEDLLLTNENP

-533 LFQDLTQ
+533 LLQDLSQ
-540 TQTDPEMASKS
+540 TQNDPEMASKS

-558 YENKLADNAQAY
+558 YENKLTDNTQAY
-570 EMYKRL
+570 ATYKQL
-576 LEQFPSSPYSNKV
+576 LEKFPTSAYSNKV

-598 QVAAASAAPADSGA
+598 QTAAAAADS
-612 SRVPGDS
+612 STV
-619 SAAQGKASDDVRA
+619 QQKASEDLRT
-632 RIEQDRRVEPAPTE
+632 RIEQDRQDAPAPI
-646 EQRTPKEEAPVEK
+646 EK
-659 DEEETEIDD
+659 TSVQDE
-668 DIKKDDVPPQE
+668 KPPAQQDNAE
-679 EPPVEKDEEVKKV
+679 KV
-692 DDTIKKDDVPPPR
+692 DDVSQDDDDDDDDVPPPR

>member
-1 MKSFFLL
+1 MTILKPVLAFIMKFPVLL
-8 AAFAVIVSFQGC
+8 TAFVLIISLQGC

-25 YYNTKKLYKEALDEH
+25 YYNTKKLYKEALDER
-40 KRRPVTA
+40 KRRPTTA
-47 LDKPTPSEIQKLD
+47 PDKPTSAEIQKLD

-87 ECFFYKLE
+87 ECFFQKQE

-131 DFASAETVLKELQNR
+131 DFTNAEAVLKDLQNR
-146 KKNGDI
+146 KKSGDI

-168 QYEPAARLFEPA
+168 QYDPAARLFEPA

-205 QYHEAAKAYYQAG
+205 QYHEAAKAYYQAS

-241 GTHDKALSKLNSMQK
+241 SSYDKALIKLNSMQK

-266 VRFEIADCKLRQGKT
+266 VRFEIADCKLRQGKR
-281 EEAEELFTAINTN
+281 EEAEDLFAAINAN
-294 DKRTEASAAAFFVL
+294 DKRTEASAAAFFVM

-316 HDYAKAKEAFD
+316 YDYAKAKEAFD

-333 NRSEYADEAQRRA
+333 NRSAYAEEAQRRA
-346 KAIDDFMKI
+346 KAIDDYQKL
-355 KSAISLLEMQQN
+355 KNAISLLEMQQN
-367 SASTPASEAQ
+367 SPGDEAKL
-377 IAAVTERKTGNTRA
+377 AAAMEQKGKSTRA
-391 SIRRW
+391 SIRRL
-396 PSKRLDI
+396 PSKKLDL
-403 SNDPAKLRKDLA
+403 SNDPAKLRNNLA
-415 NHQINL
+415 DQWINL

-432 DSAIYMYR
+432 DSAIYMYQN
-440 TVIRDFGDTEAAPA
+440 VIRDFGDTEAAPA
-454 AIYALAFLHSPQD
+454 AMYALAFLRPSQD
-467 STTVADHDSLLQ
+467 STSTAERDSLLQ
-479 ILATKYANT
+479 LLATKYSNT
-488 RHGRDARKRLGLADN
+488 RHGREARKRLGFTDA
-503 GEQQSVSASEKFRH
+503 GEPQAATASEKFRR
-517 AEDLLLAGRDP
+517 AEDLLLTNENP

-533 LFQDLTQ
+533 LLQDLSQ
-540 TQTDPEMASKS
+540 TQNDPEMASKS

-558 YENKLADNAQAY
+558 YENKLTDNTQAY
-570 EMYKRL
+570 ATYKQL
-576 LEQFPSSPYSNKV
+576 LEKFPTSAYSNKV

-598 QVAAASAAPADSGA
+598 QTAAAAADS
-612 SRVPGDS
+612 STV
-619 SAAQGKASDDVRA
+619 QQKASEDLRT
-632 RIEQDRRVEPAPTE
+632 RIEQDRQNAPAPI
-646 EQRTPKEEAPVEK
+646 EK
-659 DEEETEIDD
+659 TSVQDE
-668 DIKKDDVPPQE
+668 KPPAQQDNAE
-679 EPPVEKDEEVKKV
+679 KV
-692 DDTIKKDDVPPPR
+692 DDVSQDDDDDDVPPPR

>member
-1 MKSFFLL
+1 MKFPVLL
-8 AAFAVIVSFQGC
+8 TAFVLIISLQGC

-25 YYNTKKLYKEALDEH
+25 YYNTKKLYKEALDER
-40 KRRPVTA
+40 KRRPTTA
-47 LDKPTPSEIQKLD
+47 PDKPTSAEIQKLD

-87 ECFFYKLE
+87 ECFFQKQE

-131 DFASAETVLKELQNR
+131 DFTNAEAVLKDLQNR
-146 KKNGDI
+146 KKSGDI

-168 QYEPAARLFEPA
+168 QYDPAARLFEPA

-205 QYHEAAKAYYQAG
+205 QYHEAAKAYYQAS

-241 GTHDKALSKLNSMQK
+241 SSYDKALIKLNSMQK

-266 VRFEIADCKLRQGKT
+266 VRFEIADCKLRQGKR
-281 EEAEELFTAINTN
+281 EEAEDLFAAINAN

-316 HDYAKAKEAFD
+316 YDYAKAKEAFD

-333 NRSEYADEAQRRA
+333 NRSAYAEEAQRRA
-346 KAIDDFMKI
+346 KAIDDYQKL
-355 KSAISLLEMQQN
+355 KNAISLLEMQQN
-367 SASTPASEAQ
+367 SPGDEAKL
-377 IAAVTERKTGNTRA
+377 AAALEQKGKSTRA
-391 SIRRW
+391 SIRRL
-396 PSKRLDI
+396 PSKKLDL
-403 SNDPAKLRKDLA
+403 SNDPAKLRNDLA
-415 NHQINL
+415 DQWINL

-432 DSAIYMYR
+432 DSAIYMYQN
-440 TVIRDFGDTEAAPA
+440 VIRDFVDTEAAPA
-454 AIYALAFLHSPQD
+454 AMYALAFLRPSQD
-467 STTVADHDSLLQ
+467 STSTAERDSLLQ
-479 ILATKYANT
+479 LLATKYSNT
-488 RHGRDARKRLGLADN
+488 RHGREARKRLGFTDA
-503 GEQQSVSASEKFRH
+503 GEPQAATASEKFRR
-517 AEDLLLAGRDP
+517 AEDLLLTNENP

-533 LFQDLTQ
+533 LLQDLSQ
-540 TQTDPEMASKS
+540 TQNDPEMASKS

-558 YENKLADNAQAY
+558 YENKLTDNTQAY
-570 EMYKRL
+570 ATYKQL
-576 LEQFPSSPYSNKV
+576 LEKFPTSAYSNKV

-598 QVAAASAAPADSGA
+598 QTAAAAADSNT
-612 SRVPGDS
+612 V
-619 SAAQGKASDDVRA
+619 QQKASEDLRT
-632 RIEQDRRVEPAPTE
+632 RIEQDRQDAPAPI
-646 EQRTPKEEAPVEK
+646 EK
-659 DEEETEIDD
+659 TSVQDE
-668 DIKKDDVPPQE
+668 KPPAQQDNAE
-679 EPPVEKDEEVKKV
+679 KV
-692 DDTIKKDDVPPPR
+692 DDVSQDDDDDDVPPPR

>member
-1 MKSFFLL
+1 MTILKPVLAFIMKFPVLL
-8 AAFAVIVSFQGC
+8 TAFVLIISLQGC

-25 YYNTKKLYKEALDEH
+25 YYNTKKLYKEALDER
-40 KRRPVTA
+40 KRRPTTA
-47 LDKPTPSEIQKLD
+47 PDKPTSAEIQKLD

-87 ECFFYKLE
+87 ECFFQKQE

-131 DFASAETVLKELQNR
+131 DFTNAEAVLKDLQNR
-146 KKNGDI
+146 KKSGDI

-168 QYEPAARLFEPA
+168 QYDPAARLFEPA

-205 QYHEAAKAYYQAG
+205 QYHEAAKAYYQAS

-241 GTHDKALSKLNSMQK
+241 SSYDKALIKLNSMQK

-266 VRFEIADCKLRQGKT
+266 VRFEIADCKLRQGKR
-281 EEAEELFTAINTN
+281 EEAEDLFAAINAN
-294 DKRTEASAAAFFVL
+294 DKRTEASAAAFFVM

-316 HDYAKAKEAFD
+316 YDYAKAKEAFD

-333 NRSEYADEAQRRA
+333 NRSAYAEEAQRRA
-346 KAIDDFMKI
+346 KAIDDYQKL
-355 KSAISLLEMQQN
+355 KNAISLLEMQQN
-367 SASTPASEAQ
+367 SPGDEAKL
-377 IAAVTERKTGNTRA
+377 AAAMEQKGKSTRA
-391 SIRRW
+391 SIRRL
-396 PSKRLDI
+396 PSKKLDL
-403 SNDPAKLRKDLA
+403 SNDPAKLRNDLA
-415 NHQINL
+415 DQWINL

-432 DSAIYMYR
+432 DSAIYMYQN
-440 TVIRDFGDTEAAPA
+440 VIRDFGDTEAAPA
-454 AIYALAFLHSPQD
+454 AMYALAFLRPSQD
-467 STTVADHDSLLQ
+467 STSTAERDSLLQ
-479 ILATKYANT
+479 LLATKYSNT
-488 RHGRDARKRLGLADN
+488 RHGREARKRLGFTDA
-503 GEQQSVSASEKFRH
+503 GEPQAATASEKFRR
-517 AEDLLLAGRDP
+517 AEDLLLTNENP

-533 LFQDLTQ
+533 LLQDLSQ
-540 TQTDPEMASKS
+540 TQNDPEMASKS

-558 YENKLADNAQAY
+558 YENKLTDNTQAY
-570 EMYKRL
+570 ATYKQL
-576 LEQFPSSPYSNKV
+576 LEKFPTSAYSNKV

-598 QVAAASAAPADSGA
+598 QTAAAAADS
-612 SRVPGDS
+612 STV
-619 SAAQGKASDDVRA
+619 QQKASEDLRT
-632 RIEQDRRVEPAPTE
+632 RIEQDRQNAPAPI
-646 EQRTPKEEAPVEK
+646 EK
-659 DEEETEIDD
+659 TSVQDE
-668 DIKKDDVPPQE
+668 KPPAQQDNAE
-679 EPPVEKDEEVKKV
+679 KV
-692 DDTIKKDDVPPPR
+692 DDVSQDDDDDDVPPPR

>member
-1 MKSFFLL
+1 MTILKPVLAFIMKFPVLL
-8 AAFAVIVSFQGC
+8 TAFVLIISLQGC

-25 YYNTKKLYKEALDEH
+25 YYNTKKLYKEALDER
-40 KRRPVTA
+40 KRRPTTA
-47 LDKPTPSEIQKLD
+47 PDKPTSAEIQKLD

-87 ECFFYKLE
+87 ECFFQKQE

-131 DFASAETVLKELQNR
+131 DFTNAEAVLKDLQNR
-146 KKNGDI
+146 KKSGDI

-168 QYEPAARLFEPA
+168 QYDPAARLFEPA

-205 QYHEAAKAYYQAG
+205 QYHEAAKAYYQAS

-241 GTHDKALSKLNSMQK
+241 SSYDKALIKLNSMQK

-266 VRFEIADCKLRQGKT
+266 VRFEIADCKLRQGKR
-281 EEAEELFTAINTN
+281 EEAEDLFAAINAN

-316 HDYAKAKEAFD
+316 YDYAKAKEAFD

-333 NRSEYADEAQRRA
+333 NRSAYAEEAQRRA
-346 KAIDDFMKI
+346 KAIDDYQKL
-355 KSAISLLEMQQN
+355 KNAISLLEMQQN
-367 SASTPASEAQ
+367 SPGDEAKL
-377 IAAVTERKTGNTRA
+377 AAALEQKGKSTRA
-391 SIRRW
+391 SIRRL
-396 PSKRLDI
+396 PSKKLDL
-403 SNDPAKLRKDLA
+403 SNDPAKLRNDLA
-415 NHQINL
+415 DQWINL

-432 DSAIYMYR
+432 DSAIYMYQN
-440 TVIRDFGDTEAAPA
+440 VIRDFGDTEAAPA
-454 AIYALAFLHSPQD
+454 AMYALAFLRPSQD
-467 STTVADHDSLLQ
+467 STSTAERDSLLQ
-479 ILATKYANT
+479 LLATKYSNT
-488 RHGRDARKRLGLADN
+488 RHGREARKRLGFTDA
-503 GEQQSVSASEKFRH
+503 GEPQAATASEKFRR
-517 AEDLLLAGRDP
+517 AEDLLLTNENP

-533 LFQDLTQ
+533 LLQDLSQ
-540 TQTDPEMASKS
+540 TQNDPEMASKS

-558 YENKLADNAQAY
+558 YENKLTDNTQAY
-570 EMYKRL
+570 ATYKQL
-576 LEQFPSSPYSNKV
+576 LEKFPTSAYSNKV

-598 QVAAASAAPADSGA
+598 QTAAAAADS
-612 SRVPGDS
+612 STV
-619 SAAQGKASDDVRA
+619 QQKASEDLRT
-632 RIEQDRRVEPAPTE
+632 RIEQDRQNAPAPI
-646 EQRTPKEEAPVEK
+646 EK
-659 DEEETEIDD
+659 TSVQDE
-668 DIKKDDVPPQE
+668 KPPAQQDNAE
-679 EPPVEKDEEVKKV
+679 KV
-692 DDTIKKDDVPPPR
+692 DDVSQDDDDDDVPPPR